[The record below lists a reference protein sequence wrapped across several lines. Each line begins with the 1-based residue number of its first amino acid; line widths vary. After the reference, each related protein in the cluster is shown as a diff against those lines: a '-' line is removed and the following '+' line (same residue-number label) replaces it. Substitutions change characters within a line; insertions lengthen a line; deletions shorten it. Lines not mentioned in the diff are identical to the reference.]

1 MEQAAVLLDS
11 RFEKSLP
18 KERQEELL
26 EKVSNFAKD
35 YFQYKNQKERLLK
48 YGIDKV
54 EGCAKLKE
62 VWKFKVSKG
71 ERVLFIKGKDIE
83 WDTYAYQDA
92 LVFLEFCDHD
102 AQIRRARS
110 MGWTGEITDIEDY
123 VDEVARELEYE
134 PEKNITRV
142 FKHID
147 ITTLVHSEDLT
158 GIYYLNKD
166 QRHFVNEQLRPLM
179 LFGSAGSGKTTI
191 GIYKVFALLKQ
202 YPDLRIGYF
211 TYSNHLL
218 ETARKIFNTV
228 VENEIISEEKLQA
241 DGLDFYNIRD
251 FLIDHTKASQMVE
264 LSSFRVFYRGLL
276 SQPKYKKFVRSVDA
290 FDAWREIRGLIKG
303 FAGMDWSP
311 QVAQPLIEASQY
323 RGLKALYTSLEGE
336 DKEMM
341 YEIAQRYQDWL
352 EKEGKVDEN
361 DLCRKL
367 LAQQDQL
374 PEYDWI
380 VIDEVQDLTELE
392 IYLMY
397 SMVWDKENVLVSGDF
412 YQTINPT
419 FFDTRR
425 MSTLLELSGER
436 YEQYPQLTMNYRN
449 PRQIV
454 EAANKLADYRQSLFG
469 KDRRN
474 DLGHEVAMREE
485 EGQIYV
491 LSNNPKEKLRLLRE
505 ALTKAYV
512 YVVVPNELE
521 KQKLMEE
528 LGVDSRIFTVAEV
541 KGIENEQ
548 IICVNLFTAYKEKWE
563 KVTQE
568 ERVKESSLYKYLFN
582 MIYVAMTRAK
592 EYVCFVDDNVPM
604 GFYELFLKQKMICDT
619 FDPVVF
625 QFEKASSEEDFY
637 RYAYKLEEM
646 ENFEAAMKEYE
657 ALALPEA
664 QVGIK
669 RCQAALL
676 RRQGAHLEAA
686 ALYEAISAHREAIRC
701 YKLGGET
708 RRQYQLM
715 LSHMPRTFLKE
726 VVANPAIDYEQGIK
740 PFIETGVLQAKM
752 AEVCLV
758 AYGKKLG
765 EVTPYKEFEI
775 EEVQSL
781 TMRMQTL
788 NERMEGMI
796 RGRSTDGLC
805 DQEN

>member
-1 MEQAAVLLDS
+1 MEQVAVLLDS

-18 KERQEELL
+18 KERQEEIL
-26 EKVSNFAKD
+26 EKVSAFAKD
-35 YFQYKNQKERLLK
+35 YVQYKNQKERLLK

-54 EGCAKLKE
+54 EGCSKLKE

-71 ERVLFIKGKDIE
+71 ERVLFVKGKDIE
-83 WDTYAYQDA
+83 WDTYAYQNA

-102 AQIRRARS
+102 AQIRRARN
-110 MGWTGEITDIEDY
+110 MEWVGETTDIEDFT
-123 VDEVARELEYE
+123 DQVARELEYE

-158 GIYYLNKD
+158 GIYYLNKE

-211 TYSNHLL
+211 TYSNYLL
-218 ETARKIFNTV
+218 ETAKKIFNTV
-228 VENEIISEEKLQA
+228 VQNEIISEEKLQA

-251 FLIDHTKASQMVE
+251 FLIEQTAVQQMVE
-264 LSSFRVFYRGLL
+264 LSEFRVFYRGLL
-276 SQPKYKKFVRSVDA
+276 AQPRYKKFVRGLDA

-303 FAGMDWSP
+303 FAGMNWKP
-311 QVAQPLIEASQY
+311 QIDQPLIEAAQY
-323 RGLKALYTSLEGE
+323 KGLKALYTSLEEE

-341 YEIAQRYQDWL
+341 YEIAQRYQEWL
-352 EKEGKVDEN
+352 AREGKVDEN
-361 DLCRKL
+361 DLCRQL
-367 LAQQDQL
+367 LRQQEQL

-380 VIDEVQDLTELE
+380 IIDEVQDLTELE

-397 SMVWDKENVLVSGDF
+397 SMVWDKENVMVSGDF

-425 MSTLLELSGER
+425 MSTLLELAGER

-449 PRQIV
+449 PRHIV
-454 EAANKLADYRQSLFG
+454 DAANKLSDYRQRVFG
-469 KDRRN
+469 RDRRN
-474 DLGHEVAMREE
+474 DLGYEVAMREE
-485 EGQIYV
+485 AGQIYI
-491 LSNNPKEKLRLLRE
+491 LSNNRHEKIRLLKE
-505 ALTKAYV
+505 ALQKAYV

-563 KVTQE
+563 KVTE
-568 ERVKESSLYKYLFN
+568 EDKVKESSFYKYLFN
-582 MIYVAMTRAK
+582 MVYVAMTRARS
-592 EYVCFVDDNVPM
+592 YVCFIDDDVPM

-625 QFEKASSEEDFY
+625 QFEKASSQEDFY

-646 ENFEAAMKEYE
+646 ENFEAAIKEYE
-657 ALALPEA
+657 VLSLPEA
-664 QVGIK
+664 QIGVQ
-669 RCQAALL
+669 RCEAALL
-676 RRQGAHLEAA
+676 RRSGQPLEAA
-686 ALYEAISAHREAIRC
+686 MRYEAIGAYREAIRC
-701 YKLGGET
+701 YKLGGD
-708 RRQYQLM
+708 RVRQLQLM
-715 LSHMPRTFLKE
+715 LSHAPKSFLKE
-726 VVANPAIDYEQGIK
+726 VIQNPEIDYQEGIK
-740 PFIETGVLQAKM
+740 PFIESEVLQSKM
-752 AEVCLV
+752 EDLCLV
-758 AYGKKLG
+758 AYGEKLG

-775 EEVQSL
+775 DEVMAL
-781 TMRMQTL
+781 EMKINAI

-796 RGRSTDGLC
+796 RGKSTNGIYN
-805 DQEN
+805 QED